1 MARGD
6 DNGREP
12 ASVPGGDE
20 RVDVSALR
28 RRREESGQEL
38 LTSLGVHLRAA
49 RLERKLTLTQVA
61 SAAGLTKGFLSQ
73 LERGE
78 SSASISSLLALCSV
92 LDISI
97 AKLLEHATA
106 ATEASPVVRREERRV
121 LYLGGDG
128 VVDELMSPPRERRF
142 EVFETHIEPLGSPGN
157 QPYALDAEFGF
168 AYVAQGRL
176 DFVTNGTTH
185 TLRRGDTITYSPR
198 DPHTFRNP
206 SRTREAVVVFLK
218 SPAVF

>member
-6 DNGREP
+6 NSGGRTELG
-12 ASVPGGDE
+12 SGGDGSQ
-20 RVDVSALR
+20 DALALK

-49 RLERKLTLTQVA
+49 RMERKLTLTQVA
-61 SAAGLTKGFLSQ
+61 SATGLTKGFLSQ

-78 SSASISSLLALCSV
+78 SSASISSLLALCSA

-97 AKLLEHATA
+97 ATLLESATA
-106 ATEASPVVRREERRV
+106 AAETSPVVRREERRV
-121 LYLGGDG
+121 LYLGGQG
-128 VVDELMSPPRERRF
+128 VADELVSPPRERRF
-142 EVFETHIEPLGSPGN
+142 EVFETHIEPLGSPGD

-168 AYVAQGRL
+168 AYVLQGKL
-176 DFVTNGTTH
+176 EFVTGGTTH

-206 SRTREAVVVFLK
+206 SPTRKVVVVFVK